1 VGDFVEADYSGSCPA
16 SSIVRLKFTTEEHG
30 AIALNWYDGGLM
42 PDLPDEL
49 KDGETIGD
57 NGGGSIFYGT
67 RGILVCDT
75 YSRNA
80 RLLPSSTMKLL
91 TPPEPYL
98 KRIEGDTGGHQRNF
112 VEGCLNGVETSSAFE
127 RSGPLTEA
135 VLMGNLAI
143 KAFQYKQLK
152 EGKKLG
158 DSNPFIYPGRRK
170 ILWDGTNMKV
180 TNWDL
185 ANEWVKGSY
194 RKGWELSL

>member
-1 VGDFVEADYSGSCPA
+1 
-16 SSIVRLKFTTEEHG
+16 
-30 AIALNWYDGGLM
+30 M

-57 NGGGSIFYGT
+57 GGGGSVLYGT

-80 RLLPSSTMKLL
+80 RLLPSDTMKLL
-91 TPPEPYL
+91 NPPEPYL

-112 VEGCLNGVETSSAFE
+112 VEGCLNGTETSSDFK

-143 KAFQYKQLK
+143 KAFQYKEK
-152 EGKKLG
+152 RENGRG
-158 DSNPFIYPGRRK
+158 FNYPGRRK
-170 ILWDGTNMKV
+170 ILWDGGNMNV
-180 TNWDL
+180 TNYEK
-185 ANEWVKGSY
+185 ANEWVRGTY
-194 RKGWELSL
+194 RKGWELS